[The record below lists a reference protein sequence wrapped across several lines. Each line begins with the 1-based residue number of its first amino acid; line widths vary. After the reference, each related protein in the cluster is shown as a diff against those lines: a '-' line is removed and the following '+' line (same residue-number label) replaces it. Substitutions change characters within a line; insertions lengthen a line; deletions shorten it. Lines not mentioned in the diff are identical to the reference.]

1 MKKYCFILLLLI
13 TVQVSAQDF
22 YLLPKVGLG
31 LSNITNNDK
40 GNNSTRP
47 GFNFGLGTGL
57 IWNEKVGIETGIYYL
72 MLGNKFSTDY
82 ISYTAKLDYLSIPIY
97 AKGYVYKGLFLFAGP
112 QFGFN
117 VVRDDGRDE
126 DCLSDIDRVR
136 KFDFSVG
143 VGAGYQWDFGL
154 QLSAS
159 YNLGLIDAW
168 KKYPE
173 EWSASGK
180 SCNNIFQFN
189 IGWTVGF

>member
-1 MKKYCFILLLLI
+1 MRKYCFILLLLI

-31 LSNITNNDK
+31 LANITNSNKD
-40 GNNSTRP
+40 SRVRP
-47 GFNFGLGTGL
+47 GFNFGLGAGL
-57 IWNEKVGIETGIYYL
+57 IWNEKIGMETGIYYL

-82 ISYTAKLDYLSIPIY
+82 ISSTTKLDYISIPVY
-97 AKGYVYKGLFLFAGP
+97 VKGYIYKGLFLFAGP

-126 DCLSDIDRVR
+126 DFLSEIDRVR

-143 VGAGYQWDFGL
+143 VGVGYQWDFGL

-159 YNLGLIDAW
+159 YNFGLIDAW
-168 KKYPE
+168 KKYSD
-173 EWSASGK
+173 EWIGSGK
-180 SCNNIFQFN
+180 NYNNIFQFN
-189 IGWTVGF
+189 IGWTIKI